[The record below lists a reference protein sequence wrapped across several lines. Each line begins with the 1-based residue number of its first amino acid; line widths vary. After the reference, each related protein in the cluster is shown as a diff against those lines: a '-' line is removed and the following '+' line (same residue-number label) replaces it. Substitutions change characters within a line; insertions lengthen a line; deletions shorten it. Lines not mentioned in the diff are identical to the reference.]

1 MLAPGHF
8 FRRALAHSILNMNH
22 KSSSIR
28 YLGRCGRR
36 EAEAQLWHWSCL
48 IEGMTND
55 KRKDDKDHLGENQ
68 WRNLCKK
75 VADEPD
81 PQRLSELVD
90 QLIKVLDARR
100 QKNQQDG
107 VDPSSTFGSTS

>member
-8 FRRALAHSILNMNH
+8 FRTALAPSILNMNH

-28 YLGRCGRR
+28 YLDRCGRR
-36 EAEAQLWHWSCL
+36 EAEAQLWQCSCL

-55 KRKDDKDHLGENQ
+55 IRKDAKDHLGENE

-75 VADEPD
+75 VAHEPD

-107 VDPSSTFGSTS
+107 WTRRPHIVSS

>member
-1 MLAPGHF
+1 MPTIAARSGCQVW
-8 FRRALAHSILNMNH
+8 
-22 KSSSIR
+22 
-28 YLGRCGRR
+28 Y
-36 EAEAQLWHWSCL
+36 WSCL

-55 KRKDDKDHLGENQ
+55 IRKEDKDHLGENE
-68 WRNLCKK
+68 WRNLCRK

-100 QKNQQDG
+100 QRFQQDG
-107 VDPSSTFGSTS
+107 ADPSSRYSS